1 MTDQIEYLY
10 MQRNMPYQIEKE
22 ILKSMDEF
30 ELQEFIKDMYNEYL
44 FLKNKLDAEY
54 EEKYQEYDLNELSKY
69 FVEYMI
75 YQFSNEWERY
85 NILKSSLE
93 RIDKHL
99 WRDEYQENY
108 WITDLKKIDIHDVP
122 ITQVIWR
129 YMNLPK
135 SLNRNIKCP
144 LHKDKTPSFRIY
156 KHSNS
161 FYCFWCQR
169 WGNAINFISYIEN
182 CSTKEAFKDFA
193 TLYFK

>member
-75 YQFSNEWERY
+75 YQFSNE
-85 NILKSSLE
+85 
-93 RIDKHL
+93 
-99 WRDEYQENY
+99 
-108 WITDLKKIDIHDVP
+108 
-122 ITQVIWR
+122 
-129 YMNLPK
+129 
-135 SLNRNIKCP
+135 
-144 LHKDKTPSFRIY
+144 
-156 KHSNS
+156 
-161 FYCFWCQR
+161 
-169 WGNAINFISYIEN
+169 
-182 CSTKEAFKDFA
+182 
-193 TLYFK
+193 